1 MRYYTAQPSQYLVIT
16 GVGIAD
22 LKITKKSLVWPFQKV
37 MKMEVT
43 PINYT
48 LSLLAMTAEK
58 LEFLLPAGFK
68 FVMIL
73 I

>member
-1 MRYYTAQPSQYLVIT
+1 MLYYTAQPSQYLVIT
-16 GVGIAD
+16 GAGIDD

-43 PINYT
+43 PVNYT

-68 FVMIL
+68 FVTIL